1 MDRERLITTALAV
14 VIVAMIVGGVIAV
27 LTVDGDD
34 DEAKPPDS
42 AVGAT
47 SSTTAP
53 NIVPQAPGA
62 LPHACNLVGIDAVA
76 KVTGKQLTETEAV
89 PQSGGSLCRYKSPEE
104 GGVVLVEFS
113 ILVQEAPFARE
124 TTEARQGERIGGL
137 GDVAVFDKSEFKSE
151 VSVAK
156 GTRYVQLQSQPK
168 SGAKPAGKG
177 AMADLA
183 RLAIAK
189 L

>member
-1 MDRERLITTALAV
+1 MERERLVTRALAV
-14 VIVAMIVGGVIAV
+14 LIAATIVAGVVAV

-34 DEAKPPDS
+34 DAAKAPEP
-42 AVGAT
+42 APGAT

-62 LPHACNLVGIDAVA
+62 LPHACNLVSVGAVA
-76 KVTGKQLTETEAV
+76 AVAGKQLTETEAV

-104 GGVVLVEFS
+104 GGVALVEFS
-113 ILVQEAPFARE
+113 IVVQEAPFARE
-124 TTEARQGERIGGL
+124 TTEARQGERLAGL
-137 GDVAVFDKSEFKSE
+137 GDVAVFDQSEFKSE
-151 VSVAK
+151 ISVAK

-168 SGAKPAGKG
+168 SGAKPAGKD
-177 AMADLA
+177 AMANLA
-183 RLAIAK
+183 RQAIAK

>member
-1 MDRERLITTALAV
+1 MHRERLISTGLAV
-14 VIVAMIVGGVIAV
+14 VIVAMIAGGLIAV

-34 DEAKPPDS
+34 DEAQPSD
-42 AVGAT
+42 GAAGPT

-62 LPHACNLVGIDAVA
+62 LPHACNLVSVDAVA
-76 KVTGKQLTETEAV
+76 KVVGKQLTETEPV

-104 GGVVLVEFS
+104 GGVALVEFS
-113 ILVQEAPFARE
+113 IVVQEAPFARE
-124 TTEARQGERIGGL
+124 TIDARQGERIGGL
-137 GDVAVFDKSEFKSE
+137 GDVAVFDQSQFKSE
-151 VSVAK
+151 LSVAK

-168 SGAKPAGKG
+168 GGKT
-177 AMADLA
+177 ASKDALADLA
-183 RLAIAK
+183 RQAIAK

>member
-1 MDRERLITTALAV
+1 MITTALAV
-14 VIVAMIVGGVIAV
+14 VIVALVVGGVIAV
-27 LTVDGDD
+27 LTVDDGGE
-34 DEAKPPDS
+34 EASPPNG

-53 NIVPQAPGA
+53 NIVPQPPGA
-62 LPHACNLVGIDAVA
+62 LPHACNLVAIDAVA

-104 GGVVLVEFS
+104 GGVALVEFS

-124 TTEARQGERIGGL
+124 TIEARQGERISGV
-137 GDVAVFDKSEFKSE
+137 GDVAVFDQSEFKSE

-168 SGAKPAGKG
+168 SGAKPAGKD
-177 AMADLA
+177 AMAGLA
-183 RLAIAK
+183 RQAIAK